1 MVKGRDL
8 LIEVIA
14 GAFVSNGTFNVSGG
28 QIYLNSSLKLPTD
41 YTVSNLGYG
50 GNGNVFLFK
59 ANNKLLLNSLPTYN
73 WNQTWQNN
81 YNLNYSENSSKKI
94 QNYSIV
100 VKVQSPLSCSLNGIY
115 VNLKGTYNNN
125 SFLESQLLNNPI
137 FSINTSIKNLYISL
151 SGNNP
156 LIHYYSR
163 LPVVLSNISNI
174 SIERLNLTK
183 YLPVSISFNSSQNL
197 SFNLLNGNNSIFS
210 GTTLSKPILLELKK
224 GNYHL
229 SFGNNSEN
237 YTYDI
242 GVAPNCLG
250 YENIT
255 IIPGKPYYFYNSL
268 NISSEPFKIY
278 KTDTITKNITD
289 YKDVNSCNFNVSG
302 LVSLDKE
309 ILDNLYSMN
318 NSISAVSKN
327 KFNYTNMLSR
337 EINYTDYVLNAYSR
351 KGSQTPQKIYLN
363 QTGLNLLSYYN
374 NGNFTKEVFQI
385 NNNGTINLSYGIN
398 KSVEIVLTKKVQ
410 QNFFVSTEN
419 DIIKAF
425 SYIPSL
431 FLGFLGGL

>member
-1 MVKGRDL
+1 M
-8 LIEVIA
+8 
-14 GAFVSNGTFNVSGG
+14 
-28 QIYLNSSLKLPTD
+28 
-41 YTVSNLGYG
+41 
-50 GNGNVFLFK
+50 
-59 ANNKLLLNSLPTYN
+59 
-73 WNQTWQNN
+73 
-81 YNLNYSENSSKKI
+81 
-94 QNYSIV
+94 
-100 VKVQSPLSCSLNGIY
+100 
-115 VNLKGTYNNN
+115 
-125 SFLESQLLNNPI
+125 
-137 FSINTSIKNLYISL
+137 
-151 SGNNP
+151 
-156 LIHYYSR
+156 
-163 LPVVLSNISNI
+163 
-174 SIERLNLTK
+174 
-183 YLPVSISFNSSQNL
+183 
-197 SFNLLNGNNSIFS
+197 
-210 GTTLSKPILLELKK
+210 
-224 GNYHL
+224 
-229 SFGNNSEN
+229 
-237 YTYDI
+237 
-242 GVAPNCLG
+242 
-250 YENIT
+250 
-255 IIPGKPYYFYNSL
+255 
-268 NISSEPFKIY
+268 
-278 KTDTITKNITD
+278 
-289 YKDVNSCNFNVSG
+289 NSCNFNVSG